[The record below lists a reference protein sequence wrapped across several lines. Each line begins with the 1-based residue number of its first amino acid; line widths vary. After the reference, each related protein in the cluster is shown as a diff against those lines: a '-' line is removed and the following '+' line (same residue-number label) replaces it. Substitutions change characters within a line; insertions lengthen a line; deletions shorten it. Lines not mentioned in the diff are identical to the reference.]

1 MEQEFSPRRCK
12 DTRKPPADQC
22 PEVAFYRCPACKAL
36 YPVTGG
42 KDLENKQIQC
52 CGHMAERLIPTSAAS
67 AADIMAVSYEITGG
81 YNDNTVRVS
90 WKSKPYGR
98 RPEWVYL
105 KTFTGGYLKYVS
117 DTKRPP
123 LAFALAD
130 TDAFCYCDED
140 PCLECVF
147 RCKRG
152 FIVYVYDPEAGLIEM
167 PLDKMTAHWQSG
179 GKKPV

>member
-52 CGHMAERLIPTSAAS
+52 CGHMAERLIPTPAAS

-105 KTFTGGYLKYVS
+105 
-117 DTKRPP
+117 
-123 LAFALAD
+123 
-130 TDAFCYCDED
+130 
-140 PCLECVF
+140 
-147 RCKRG
+147 
-152 FIVYVYDPEAGLIEM
+152 VYVYDPEAGLIEM

>member
-52 CGHMAERLIPTSAAS
+52 CGHMAERLIPTPAAS

-152 FIVYVYDPEAGLIEM
+152 FIVYVYDLEAGLIEM
-167 PLDKMTAHWQSG
+167 PMDKMTAHWQSG